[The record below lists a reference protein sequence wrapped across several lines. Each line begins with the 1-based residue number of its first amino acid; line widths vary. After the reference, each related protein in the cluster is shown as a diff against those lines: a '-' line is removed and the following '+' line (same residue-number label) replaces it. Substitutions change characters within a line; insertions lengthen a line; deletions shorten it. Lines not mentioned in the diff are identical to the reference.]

1 MVYLRRTL
9 MPKYKANNNILDI
22 DRKYYKDCTVSRV
35 TGFGM
40 QFMMLELPWLDNKP
54 NISCIPEGL
63 HAVKKRMSPSKRY
76 EVIEYV
82 AIRGRTYIQIHVGN
96 FTSQIL
102 GCQLTGD
109 GVKDV
114 NEDGILDVTNSEK
127 VFNELMSRAPDEFMV
142 RIHS

>member
-1 MVYLRRTL
+1 M
-9 MPKYKANNNILDI
+9 MDILDI
-22 DRKYYKDCTVSRV
+22 NRKYYEDCTVSRV

-40 QFMMLELPWLDNKP
+40 QFMMLELPDLGNAV
-54 NISCIPEGL
+54 NVSCVPEGL
-63 HAVKKRMSPSKRY
+63 HPVKKRFSPSKGY

-82 AIRGRTYIQIHVGN
+82 NIEGRTYIQIHIGN
-96 FTSQIL
+96 FTYQIL

-114 NEDGILDVTNSEK
+114 NGDGILDVTNSEK
-127 VFNELMSRAPDEFMV
+127 VFNELMSRTPDEFMV

>member
-1 MVYLRRTL
+1 MATNV
-9 MPKYKANNNILDI
+9 LDI
-22 DRKYYKDCTVSRV
+22 NRKYYKDCTISRV

-63 HAVKKRMSPSKRY
+63 HDVKKRMSPSKGY

-82 AIRGRTYIQIHVGN
+82 NIKGRTYIQIHIGN

-114 NEDGILDVTNSEK
+114 NGDGILDVTNSEK
-127 VFNELMSRAPDEFMV
+127 VFNELMSKTPDKFTV
-142 RIHS
+142 RVRS